1 MVSNNILYASNVFL
15 GTGKTKLVNE
25 AFRTSPESMRTSRT
39 SMTHSASS
47 TTLYSSN
54 VDVELRGTPTPLDG
68 ESIYGDRIL
77 SPAMLLSSQI
87 KK

>member
-1 MVSNNILYASNVFL
+1 MLSNYTLRCKCIL
-15 GTGKTKLVNE
+15 GTNKTKLVNE
-25 AFRTSPESMRTSRT
+25 AFQTSPESLRTSRA